1 MYINVD
7 RARWLRRLASN
18 PREGGLIMAEAK
30 TKLPVKG
37 EGKQAE
43 QASALREWR
52 PSETLRREIDR
63 VFDDFG
69 GGFWRSPFR
78 RSVFDG

>member
-1 MYINVD
+1 
-7 RARWLRRLASN
+7 
-18 PREGGLIMAEAK
+18 MAEAK
-30 TKLPVKG
+30 TKLPVKD

-52 PSETLRREIDR
+52 PFETLRREIDR

-69 GGFWRSPFR
+69 GGFWRSPVPSLGVR
-78 RSVFDG
+78 RGAVLAA